1 MRSPSSLPSS
11 VLFLSSSSKAQGLPE
26 ALGEEELQG
35 GDRSVT
41 VPAGLGQGCCWGSP
55 CSWPGSG
62 GKRSSR
68 AVLSECVQL
77 QVSWV
82 HVQRLFHGS
91 LLLQVQQQ
99 LMMPRKAFLSQK
111 EKQARARERDM
122 LKKRRRRQDY
132 LKRSVEP
139 QKNTETIKWH
149 RDDEKRRENEQVKD
163 KDIKRRWRQD
173 ERERRKSVDTMN
185 WHREEEKRENERGKD
200 QEGQEP
206 AKKGGEGERAWMDL
220 GKQQR
225 MVRGEG
231 RTEEELLCFISMH
244 RNISK

>member
-1 MRSPSSLPSS
+1 MRCCAWLS
-11 VLFLSSSSKAQGLPE
+11 V
-26 ALGEEELQG
+26 
-35 GDRSVT
+35 
-41 VPAGLGQGCCWGSP
+41 CI
-55 CSWPGSG
+55 
-62 GKRSSR
+62 
-68 AVLSECVQL
+68 
-77 QVSWV
+77 V
-82 HVQRLFHGS
+82 HYS
-91 LLLQVQQQ
+91 MDTILLQVQQQ

-163 KDIKRRWRQD
+163 KDIKKRWRQD
-173 ERERRKSVDTMN
+173 ERERRKNVDAMN

-206 AKKGGEGERAWMDL
+206 AKKGEGERARKGWTL
-220 GKQQR
+220 WSSRGWWG
-225 MVRGEG
+225 GEG
-231 RTEEELLCFISMH
+231 KTERKSSCVL
-244 RNISK
+244 